1 LQLSLRRKSKRKKLQ
16 KKQQNLWN
24 ICTQLAASSLQR
36 IEASKK
42 SFKRSNRIS
51 GTFVVNLQQVP
62 FRELKQ
68 AKRKASEEAREIS
81 DICTKLEQLP
91 LRTKSAKQKNKLQ
104 KKQQKFL
111 QGFVLNYLQISPSEN
126 LSKQKKK
133 LQNLKQEKIS
143 KI

>member
-1 LQLSLRRKSKRKKLQ
+1 LYS
-16 KKQQNLWN
+16 
-24 ICTQLAASSLQR
+24 QLAASSLQR

-91 LRTKSAKQKNKLQ
+91 LRTKSAKQKKSFKRSNRNFSMDL
-104 KKQQKFL
+104 
-111 QGFVLNYLQISPSEN
+111 Y
-126 LSKQKKK
+126 
-133 LQNLKQEKIS
+133 
-143 KI
+143 